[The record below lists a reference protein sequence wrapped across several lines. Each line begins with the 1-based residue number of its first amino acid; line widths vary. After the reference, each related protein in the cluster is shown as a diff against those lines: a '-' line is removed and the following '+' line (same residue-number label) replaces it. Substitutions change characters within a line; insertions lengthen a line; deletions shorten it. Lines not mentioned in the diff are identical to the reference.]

1 VSTPKGGYK
10 KGLSAMANPQV
21 PRVIHDRVV
30 VLAQRRG
37 YRVPAMYEAV
47 LEAGLKKMEVK

>member
-1 VSTPKGGYK
+1 MSTPKGGYK